1 MGVEGQ
7 IWGPGPPKLIFL
19 FFHVTKNPQNK
30 FSLKFVS
37 RQLYASTLIPEIL
50 KKIYRAVFEKMGFK
64 ILGGVALFR
73 VRPLGGLPS
82 PT

>member
-1 MGVEGQ
+1 MFF
-7 IWGPGPPKLIFL
+7 IFY
-19 FFHVTKNPQNK
+19 FTKNPQNE

-37 RQLYASTLIPEIL
+37 RQLYVSALIPEIL

-64 ILGGVALFR
+64 YLGGVALFR